1 MVCSKCGAVLKKG
14 KVYCSRCGQE
24 AQIVSDVHIL
34 EDDLL
39 REMMDDQDP
48 QEVKERGRS
57 SSGNKKKKDGN
68 RKRETKKKQKKIRRN
83 LIVCIV
89 VLAAAAAA
97 VLGIIKYNQNH
108 SVGYLM
114 KKAGE
119 ANSQKDYKTAL
130 DYLDRVLLLDEDNA
144 AALLMAGEINTA
156 MKDYDTAEK
165 QLLTVLEMGGAPSPE
180 AYQYLITIYEAQGQK
195 GKILALA
202 EDISDEEIL
211 ALFEDYIVP
220 VPEIDMESGVYSE
233 FFTVEIT
240 APKRNLKIYYT
251 LDGTTPT
258 KEDTLYEE
266 PIEISEQGEIV
277 LSAVCMDKE
286 GNYSETVAAE
296 YEVELDIPDMPRVS
310 PDGGQFSTPVTVTVT
325 VPKGAEVYYT
335 WDGSAPGKGSS
346 KYTGPIDVPEGN
358 NILSLVAIGSNGMK
372 SEVLKCNYIY
382 YPEDDSRN
390 DPEETE

>member
-1 MVCSKCGAVLKKG
+1 MVCSKCGAILKKG

-24 AQIVSDVHIL
+24 AQIVSDVNIL

-39 REMMDDQDP
+39 REMMDDQDS
-48 QEVKERGRS
+48 QEVKEGGRS

-89 VLAAAAAA
+89 VLVVAAAA

-165 QLLTVLEMGGAPSPE
+165 QLLTVLEMDASCPE

-220 VPEIDMESGVYSE
+220 VPEINMESGSYSD

-266 PIEISEQGEIV
+266 PVEISEQGETV

-286 GNYSETVAAE
+286 GKYSETVVAE
-296 YEVELDIPDMPRVS
+296 YEIELDKPDMPKVS
-310 PDGGQFSTPVTVTVT
+310 PDGGRFSMPSTVTVT
-325 VPKGAEVYYT
+325 VPEGATVYYT
-335 WDGSAPGKGSS
+335 WDGSAPGKDSS
-346 KYTGPIDVPEGN
+346 KYTGPINIPEGN

-382 YPEDDSRN
+382 YPEEVSQDD
-390 DPEETE
+390 EELR